1 MEKTILLVEDN
12 IKIINFICAT
22 LENSEY
28 KYFVA
33 KTGKEAI
40 EIIQKETQN
49 GPLMPECAIIR

>member
-28 KYFVA
+28 KYFIA

-40 EIIQKETQN
+40 EIIQK
-49 GPLMPECAIIR
+49 